1 MADGTGV
8 RWVDNSKEQ
17 RYELRI
23 DDVRVGLTTYTLAP
37 GEITFLHTEIESQ
50 YQGRG
55 LAGRLAV
62 AVLDDARR
70 RHLVVHPR
78 CPFIR
83 DYIAG
88 HPEYADL
95 VAPGFDLHAS

>member
-1 MADGTGV
+1 MDDDPAI
-8 RWVDNSKEQ
+8 RWVDNSNEQ
-17 RYELRI
+17 RYELLL
-23 DDVRVGLTTYTLAP
+23 DGVRAGLTTYSLDP
-37 GEITFLHTEIESQ
+37 GEITFLHTQIDPD

-55 LAGRLAV
+55 LAGWLAA

-83 DYIAG
+83 AYIAR

-95 VAPGFDLHAS
+95 VAPGFDLHDG